1 MKKILLTV
9 VAALC
14 MAGAASAQDKGKWA
28 LGPQMCIRD
37 SLEAYYAAGAMGVEG
52 AVEKGDAL
60 LEEYAQTLIEYIEY
74 YLRFE
79 GVQGDMVSSIVDDKL
94 EELGDLYY
102 LASYAGRRDIIAQ
115 LNAYYRT
122 LGVSEDSLVD
132 VGDKPRQ
139 ADSVQIG
146 S

>member
-1 MKKILLTV
+1 MHQQDQIIAYKLIVLYDAVEILLQLGV
-9 VAALC
+9 VL
-14 MAGAASAQDKGKWA
+14 K
-28 LGPQMCIRD
+28 LRD
-37 SLEAYYAAGAMGVEG
+37 SKL
-52 AVEKGDAL
+52 KDDAL

>member
-1 MKKILLTV
+1 
-9 VAALC
+9 
-14 MAGAASAQDKGKWA
+14 
-28 LGPQMCIRD
+28 
-37 SLEAYYAAGAMGVEG
+37 
-52 AVEKGDAL
+52 
-60 LEEYAQTLIEYIEY
+60 
-74 YLRFE
+74 
-79 GVQGDMVSSIVDDKL
+79 MVSSIVDDKL

>member
-1 MKKILLTV
+1 
-9 VAALC
+9 
-14 MAGAASAQDKGKWA
+14 
-28 LGPQMCIRD
+28 
-37 SLEAYYAAGAMGVEG
+37 MGVEG